1 MEPGP
6 EPVPALDATQLGL
19 TGQNAIWPADH
30 WWQRYGDSQL
40 DALVDEALAN
50 SPSMSSA
57 QARLAQANAAVS
69 TARSSLLPK
78 VDANYTL
85 NREHLSKQYIYPAPL
100 GGSVVSDNR
109 LALDFSYELDLWGK
123 NRSRLKSAVSQ
134 QAAAAADAQAR
145 ATCSP
150 ALSCAPT
157 SICRTASPSAA
168 CSSACWRSAPTC
180 SN

>member
-100 GGSVVSDNR
+100 GGSVVSDTGWR
-109 LALDFSYELDLWGK
+109 WT
-123 NRSRLKSAVSQ
+123 SAMNWISG
-134 QAAAAADAQAR
+134 ARTAR
-145 ATCSP
+145 A
-150 ALSCAPT
+150 
-157 SICRTASPSAA
+157 
-168 CSSACWRSAPTC
+168 
-180 SN
+180 

>member
-85 NREHLSKQYIYPAPL
+85 NREHLSKQYIYPA
-100 GGSVVSDNR
+100 R
-109 LALDFSYELDLWGK
+109 WAARW
-123 NRSRLKSAVSQ
+123 SATTGWRWTS
-134 QAAAAADAQAR
+134 AMNWISGARTAR
-145 ATCSP
+145 A
-150 ALSCAPT
+150 
-157 SICRTASPSAA
+157 
-168 CSSACWRSAPTC
+168 
-180 SN
+180 